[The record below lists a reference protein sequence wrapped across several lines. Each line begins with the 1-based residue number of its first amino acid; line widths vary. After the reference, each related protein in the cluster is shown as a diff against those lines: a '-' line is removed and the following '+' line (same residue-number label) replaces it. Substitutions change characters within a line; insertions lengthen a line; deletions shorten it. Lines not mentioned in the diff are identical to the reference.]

1 MDTHLIICMTVS
13 VMQLLLVSLL
23 WIVAAGLRAPCGR
36 FRSAALRASSRT
48 EKLLEDA
55 RRLRQEAEDLIEAQK
70 REVENSGLFVAPTPN
85 ATEFANPRVEVASTT
100 TATASTAK
108 EGSGVLI
115 NLKEQETAK
124 KTLVGKITGLTPAA
138 APTVVAPSVLVTEN
152 FALEKEL
159 LAVIARTLTIL
170 SDVANQDD
178 GVTLEGFVGEAA
190 ASEEEMKPF
199 AIEDTM
205 ASSLGFFGRPMI
217 GFLISQL
224 TNNIAETANVTF
236 EAKSKKEAQ
245 FKRAIMTEIELQADE
260 FGGKDNAALESLLT
274 WLLNDIETGDFVK
287 RCVERFQ
294 GLRKAETQRVG
305 SAADYYV
312 AAASISASCAT
323 LTSRIEAVESQLPEG
338 STPLLIKEKQEIE
351 VGVLALMDSTI
362 ELLRE
367 RFPSM
372 SGMIE
377 LLSELK
383 AGQGELAKLTNSDAA
398 SATTMGSALQKA
410 GSMEQLV
417 IASRGK
423 TDVDG
428 GFNGTLVDQ
437 LSAQFEE
444 MMAAGGEVG
453 AASTAER
460 FVMTYFDPLSREA
473 GIGISREGAG
483 KFQADILRDCLTV
496 TSVKLLDGAVIFE
509 GSLAVKDSAE
519 LAQRIEEKLKNS
531 SMKDEVAY
539 TIMLSERT
547 PNLDQGMASL
557 ALDILLGS
565 TPAVVVFPKSWRSLV
580 ATTVNDPVKVIWR
593 NILTSGAVL
602 TSAAY
607 ASASLNI
614 FDDNGPLMQNGIFPD
629 EFVFLALA
637 PIMSQSLSTAVE
649 KTLAKSKGFD
659 VDSVVVPTFTL
670 PNFGARSTYV
680 TMPKNRDDLFDV
692 AAISSAVAVVNS
704 LALLFYGLSLTASA
718 AQDVLNS
725 YPAISVSLLR
735 TNTVV
740 NQVISNYYPGIF
752 AGLSPE
758 VDSTIH
764 VHWLAVVG
772 ATMFIANILQ
782 LLPIDNSA
790 GSKMYLAVFGR
801 ESFEVLSFFS
811 ALFKAFF
818 IVPLIFNFGGTAAA
832 ASIIT
837 KPRLLLDY
845 ILSSQL
851 AGSTAQET
859 QMAVDSLSDVT
870 EGRKIAFF
878 GFASL
883 LLYSL
888 APILTLQ
895 LAIDQ
900 FFSNPSGSSFMTLF
914 K

>member
-1 MDTHLIICMTVS
+1 MCMAC

-23 WIVAAGLRAPCGR
+23 WIVAAGLRAPGKRFGR
-36 FRSAALRASSRT
+36 ASLRASSRT

-55 RRLRQEAEDLIEAQK
+55 RRLRQEAEELIEAQK
-70 REVENSGLFVAPTPN
+70 REVENSGLFVAPMPN

-100 TATASTAK
+100 TAKASTTK

-124 KTLVGKITGLTPAA
+124 KTLVDKITGLTPAA
-138 APTVVAPSVLVTEN
+138 ASTVVAASVLVTES

-159 LAVIARTLTIL
+159 LAVISRTLTIL
-170 SDVANQDD
+170 ADFANQDD
-178 GVTLEGFVGEAA
+178 EGVVGEAT
-190 ASEEEMKPF
+190 ASEEDMKPLP
-199 AIEDTM
+199 IEDLI
-205 ASSLGFFGRPMI
+205 ASNFGWFGRPVA

-224 TNNIAETANVTF
+224 TNTVAETANVTF
-236 EAKSKKEAQ
+236 EAKSKKEAL
-245 FKRAIMTEIELQADE
+245 FKRAIMTEIQVQFDAVDDS
-260 FGGKDNAALESLLT
+260 DNEALEGLLSR
-274 WLLNDIETGDFVK
+274 LLKDIETGDFVK

-294 GLRKAETQRVG
+294 GFRKKEMQQRVG
-305 SAADYYV
+305 SAAEYNLD
-312 AAASISASCAT
+312 AASISVSCAT
-323 LTSRIEAVESQLPEG
+323 LTSRIEAVESQLPG
-338 STPLLIKEKQEIE
+338 GITPLLAKEKREIE
-351 VGVLALMDSTI
+351 LGVLALMDSTI

-383 AGQGELAKLTNSDAA
+383 AGQSELAKLTNSDTTSAA
-398 SATTMGSALQKA
+398 TMGSALQKA

-417 IASRGK
+417 IASGGK
-423 TDVDG
+423 MAEEG
-428 GFNGTLVDQ
+428 NFNGTLVDQ

-444 MMAAGGEVG
+444 MMAANGEVG

-519 LAQRIEEKLKNS
+519 LALRIEEKLKNS

-593 NILTSGAVL
+593 NILTSGAIL

-607 ASASLNI
+607 AAASLNI

-629 EFVFLALA
+629 DFVLLALA

-649 KTLAKSKGFD
+649 KALAKTKGFEM
-659 VDSVVVPTFTL
+659 DSVVVPTLTL

-680 TMPKNRDDLFDV
+680 TMPKNRNDLFDV

-735 TNTVV
+735 TNTVI

-752 AGLSPE
+752 VGLSPE

-782 LLPIDNSA
+782 LLPIDNSV

-801 ESFEVLSFFS
+801 ESFELLSIF
-811 ALFKAFF
+811 AGLFKGFF

-859 QMAVDSLSDVT
+859 QMAIDSLSEVT

-883 LLYSL
+883 LFYSL

-900 FFSNPSGSSFMTLF
+900 LFSSNPSAGSSFMTLF